1 MMAEA
6 KISYRDEI
14 AGEIIRRIEAGTAPW
29 QKPWKAG
36 EIGAAPFNP
45 VSNKPYRGINDLW
58 LSMMGRADPRW
69 MTYRQAF
76 EIGAQVRKGERSATI
91 EYWQWSTRERLLDA
105 DGKPVLDQDG
115 NPRIVESRLER
126 PRVFLAKVFNAEQI
140 DGLAPLVSPAPT
152 FDPVARAES
161 LVEGSGIP
169 VRHDQANRAFYSPA
183 RDQIHLPPKGAFVGQ
198 EAYYAT
204 LLHELGHATGHPSR
218 LVRNFGPFGSE
229 LYAREE
235 LRAEIAS
242 YMLARD
248 LGISHDPSN
257 HASYVESWLKVLKDD
272 KNEIFRAARD
282 AETIKAWVTEPE
294 RRPELER
301 AAQAHAAAIATT
313 NTQEPGMESRTLMP
327 TGIAPE
333 VTPAAPEPI
342 VLSSSE
348 YEERIKAALEG
359 SPSLAQAYLTDAS
372 AAYEGF
378 GPQRIVAFKSA
389 LAGAWTDYKVPVQD
403 ADTLLSRAVLAG
415 NWPTE
420 AAKLIGLTGR
430 DDIATLASRL
440 PMIDWN
446 YYYSD
451 DPRTRQSGSDT
462 IDLVSTLSA
471 KLTVQSPQ
479 HAELISVMWDKLAP
493 GKGKDWGTYCKGYVP
508 EDARTTPLV
517 VQLGGDPF
525 ATILAAHG
533 LPAEFT
539 RAQSQTQAVTPARS
553 PVQGRTPNRL
563 SVSDRPQLIAV
574 PYAEKDQAKAL
585 GAKWDRDA
593 KSWFI
598 PAGLD
603 PASFAKW
610 TQAPAQS
617 PAQTPVQAPEQE
629 PGTLFVGWHTP
640 TIPGKESLVVSQS
653 AGLPSGKFIALDHP
667 FASQAHDPA
676 TAKAVEVRLVKVF
689 DPEGIFDPA
698 HIQRDGVLWDA
709 MDAALDKDPDIA
721 KARGDFNEYKRRFAE
736 AQTKFLR
743 SKGYEGYVRWIDG
756 VDREENPE
764 KANRELI
771 VFDRER
777 VKERASPE
785 QSRSPAPEPS
795 LDRSP
800 PHAFLAVPFA
810 EKEQVKAPGP
820 NGTARPRRGMSRTG
834 LIPPLSPAGRANRPR
849 PPACRRSRN
858 SPKPANR
865 MACC

>member
-1 MMAEA
+1 PGL
-6 KISYRDEI
+6 DE
-14 AGEIIRRIEAGTAPW
+14 
-29 QKPWKAG
+29 
-36 EIGAAPFNP
+36 
-45 VSNKPYRGINDLW
+45 
-58 LSMMGRADPRW
+58 
-69 MTYRQAF
+69 
-76 EIGAQVRKGERSATI
+76 
-91 EYWQWSTRERLLDA
+91 
-105 DGKPVLDQDG
+105 
-115 NPRIVESRLER
+115 
-126 PRVFLAKVFNAEQI
+126 
-140 DGLAPLVSPAPT
+140 
-152 FDPVARAES
+152 
-161 LVEGSGIP
+161 
-169 VRHDQANRAFYSPA
+169 
-183 RDQIHLPPKGAFVGQ
+183 IHLPPKGAFVGQ

-218 LVRNFGPFGSE
+218 LVRTFGPFGSE

-257 HASYVESWLKVLKDD
+257 HASYVESWLKVLRDD

-282 AETIKAWVTEPE
+282 AETIKSWVTEPE

-313 NTQEPGMESRTLMP
+313 QEPGMENRTLMP

-333 VTPAAPEPI
+333 VTPA
-342 VLSSSE
+342 
-348 YEERIKAALEG
+348 
-359 SPSLAQAYLTDAS
+359 
-372 AAYEGF
+372 
-378 GPQRIVAFKSA
+378 
-389 LAGAWTDYKVPVQD
+389 
-403 ADTLLSRAVLAG
+403 
-415 NWPTE
+415 
-420 AAKLIGLTGR
+420 
-430 DDIATLASRL
+430 
-440 PMIDWN
+440 
-446 YYYSD
+446 
-451 DPRTRQSGSDT
+451 
-462 IDLVSTLSA
+462 
-471 KLTVQSPQ
+471 
-479 HAELISVMWDKLAP
+479 
-493 GKGKDWGTYCKGYVP
+493 
-508 EDARTTPLV
+508 
-517 VQLGGDPF
+517 
-525 ATILAAHG
+525 
-533 LPAEFT
+533 
-539 RAQSQTQAVTPARS
+539 RS
-553 PVQGRTPNRL
+553 PVQGSAPNRP

-603 PASFAKW
+603 PALFAKW
-610 TQAPAQS
+610 TQAPAQALAS
-617 PAQTPVQAPEQE
+617 AQTPVQAPEQE

-640 TIPGKESLVVSQS
+640 TIPGKESLVAMQS

-676 TAKAVEVRLVKVF
+676 TAKVVEIRLVKVF

-721 KARGDFNEYKRRFAE
+721 KAKSDFNEYKRRFAE

-743 SKGYEGYVRWIDG
+743 SKGYDGYVRWIDG

-785 QSRSPAPEPS
+785 QSRSPASDVP
-795 LDRSP
+795 LDRTT

-810 EKEQVKAPGP
+810 EKEQAKALGAKWDRKAKAWYVPDGLDAAAF
-820 NGTARPRRGMSRTG
+820 ARWSGKPAAPAS
-834 LIPPLSPAGRANRPR
+834 LSPVEEFAE
-849 PPACRRSRN
+849 ACKSHGLLLK
-858 SPKPANR
+858 SA
-865 MACC
+865 